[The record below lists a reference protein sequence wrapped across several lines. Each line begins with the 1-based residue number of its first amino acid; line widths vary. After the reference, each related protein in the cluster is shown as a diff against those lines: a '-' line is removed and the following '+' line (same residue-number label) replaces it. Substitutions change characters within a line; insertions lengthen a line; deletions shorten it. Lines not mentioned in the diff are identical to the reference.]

1 MNHPVKTFFK
11 CQSTKVWGKRWAVL
25 CRFISLSVLPNFFAN
40 FSAFAR
46 SADLSY
52 KVCGKEVSYVFMRSL
67 LNRLTKSQLYN
78 RPILL
83 LYNPLEI
90 QAFKKKMLEK
100 FDTMDQGQV
109 WEKMLWQKIVFAP
122 SKKSVFYKSKGFSQ
136 TKLVMVE
143 QGKSFN
149 SPCWYQSE

>member
-52 KVCGKEVSYVFMRSL
+52 KVCRKEVSYVFMRSL

-90 QAFKKKMLEK
+90 QAFKKRCWKNLTPWIKDKSEK
-100 FDTMDQGQV
+100 
-109 WEKMLWQKIVFAP
+109 KMLWQKIVFAP

>member
-1 MNHPVKTFFK
+1 MSKWLNIGPYFMNHPVKTFFK

-52 KVCGKEVSYVFMRSL
+52 KVCRKEVSYVFMRSL

-90 QAFKKKMLEK
+90 QAFKKKDVGKIWHHGSRTSLRK
-100 FDTMDQGQV
+100 KCFGR
-109 WEKMLWQKIVFAP
+109 KLSLPPQKNLYF
-122 SKKSVFYKSKGFSQ
+122 
-136 TKLVMVE
+136 TKVRAFHK
-143 QGKSFN
+143 QN
-149 SPCWYQSE
+149 WWW